1 MFSVSLIVVL
11 FSYVLIVFLL
21 ATVSHVI
28 LELCEPLF
36 LFIAVCLPHT
46 NKDTDVLNVLKMHC
60 SSFN

>member
-28 LELCEPLF
+28 LELCESLF
-36 LFIAVCLPHT
+36 LFIAVCLLHT
-46 NKDTDVLNVLKMHC
+46 NKDTGVLNVLKMHC